1 VPEQHSDAWL
11 HVAPECRHVPSVV
24 VVVLL
29 VVVLVLLLVV
39 VVFRGLVVVVVV
51 VLVVA
56 TLVLVELVVVAV
68 VLVVDVVSVVVV
80 DVEVVV
86 VGGTKSKLP
95 SGVSGDRLPT
105 WSTICTARYTMC
117 PPKPG
122 SPTTS
127 DVPPSWLPR
136 GGVGAAATG
145 VAASN
150 AACVVIGPAREKRK
164 SKRAAVPQ

>member
-1 VPEQHSDAWL
+1 M
-11 HVAPECRHVPSVV
+11 APECRHVPSVV

-51 VLVVA
+51 LVVA

-68 VLVVDVVSVVVV
+68 VLVVDV
-80 DVEVVV
+80 EVVV

-95 SGVSGDRLPT
+95 SEVSGDRLPT
-105 WSTICTARYTMC
+105 WSTICTARYTTC

-136 GGVGAAATG
+136 GGVGGAATG
-145 VAASN
+145 VATSN

>member
-1 VPEQHSDAWL
+1 
-11 HVAPECRHVPSVV
+11 VAPECRHVPSVV

-51 VLVVA
+51 LVVA

-68 VLVVDVVSVVVV
+68 VLVVDV
-80 DVEVVV
+80 EVVV

-95 SGVSGDRLPT
+95 SEVSGDRLPT
-105 WSTICTARYTMC
+105 WSTICTARYTTC

-136 GGVGAAATG
+136 GGVGGAATG
-145 VAASN
+145 VATSN

>member
-1 VPEQHSDAWL
+1 MPEQQSDAWL
-11 HVAPECRHVPSVV
+11 HVAPEGRHAPGVV

-39 VVFRGLVVVVVV
+39 VVFRGLVVAVV
-51 VLVVA
+51 
-56 TLVLVELVVVAV
+56 VLVELVVVAV

-95 SGVSGDRLPT
+95 SEVSGDRLPT
-105 WSTICTARYTMC
+105 WSTICTARYTTC

-136 GGVGAAATG
+136 GGVGGAATG

-150 AACVVIGPAREKRK
+150 AAWVVMGPAREKRK

>member
-1 VPEQHSDAWL
+1 
-11 HVAPECRHVPSVV
+11 VAPECRHVPSVV

-39 VVFRGLVVVVVV
+39 VVFRGLVVVVV

-95 SGVSGDRLPT
+95 SEVSGDRLPT
-105 WSTICTARYTMC
+105 WSTICTARYTTC

-136 GGVGAAATG
+136 GGVGGAATG
-145 VAASN
+145 VATSN

>member
-1 VPEQHSDAWL
+1 M
-11 HVAPECRHVPSVV
+11 APECRHVPSVV

-39 VVFRGLVVVVVV
+39 VVFRGLVVVVV
-51 VLVVA
+51 LVVA

-68 VLVVDVVSVVVV
+68 VLVVDV
-80 DVEVVV
+80 EVVV

-95 SGVSGDRLPT
+95 SEVSGDRLPT
-105 WSTICTARYTMC
+105 WSTICTARYTTC

-136 GGVGAAATG
+136 GGVGGAATG
-145 VAASN
+145 VATSN